1 MEQGINAYQNQDQWD
16 KMYNLKRGLA
26 VASMPWE
33 SALGFAL
40 GSYIKDYIDRGNENK
55 ITNASKEPQTDFL
68 KGLTPENLSNYS
80 IDSTNAITSGGDLNL
95 NNNLEYKGNAITSDN
110 IADKT
115 TENNIS
121 NNTSPVAQT
130 VSLLGAVSNL
140 KPKGEIISSSNL
152 PNYGDLS
159 SRQNQ
164 QQQMVQNAINEEN
177 QKQQNEMNLIMK
189 FLPMSFNNAVA
200 SSNEVAANSLPE
212 YLKPRIDYY
221 VNIINSAKADY
232 MKAQAN
238 NDTEGMQ
245 SANAQANAAREE
257 LNKLGVDSSYFGA
270 DKTQEQSQKSMA
282 DLNYYKEPIPQNVSP
297 FQQQIADKV
306 HSEIIAAKFNYDNAT
321 NENERLL
328 AQLQAK
334 KARESAN
341 QYGLDMSSYGAD
353 TTAERSLLASLNES
367 PKFNMQDAS
376 SVYTANPVSTQ
387 EYWQQLYEEARAKGA
402 GRTAAERYATQK
414 SAAYQSRK
422 INDLSSQFIQYGIN
436 PDGSVGDL
444 GMGILA
450 QLRNEN
456 PDAYTQLLSA
466 YGMPKDVFAF
476 NQQIQRDNNNA
487 QNQLIAM
494 NNQGRINSE
503 LQNQQYEETANLQAL
518 QARQQAEFYQIK
530 AQVDRKYA
538 NLGLQDKINVMAKSL
553 IKYGGLDSQTA
564 YLLASGVYNNIN
576 GKSSDKQEKPPT
588 YITELNNL
596 ISQAM
601 TAVNQYAEFDGDSDE
616 ADKLRISSGEA
627 IDAIEDYIEKNKEK
641 LDSDDLYNLNQVMY
655 EANYKRA
662 MAAYTKTGNS
672 AYKNEAESYLKYI
685 DK

>member
-115 TENNIS
+115 TENKTS

-282 DLNYYKEPIPQNVSP
+282 DLNYYKLPIPQKISSY
-297 FQQQIADKV
+297 QQNLANSIERQLIQ
-306 HSEIIAAKFNYDNAT
+306 AKYMYDNAST
-321 NENERLL
+321 DDERFL
-328 AQLQAK
+328 AQVQAK
-334 KARESAN
+334 NARDLAR
-341 QYGLDMSSYGAD
+341 QYGLDVSSFD
-353 TTAERSLLASLNES
+353 SDISLDRAKLAYLNET
-367 PKFNMQDAS
+367 PQFNNTNTS
-376 SVYTANPVSTQ
+376 TPNYLTTQ
-387 EYWQQLYEEARAKGA
+387 EYWQQLYEEARARGV

-422 INDLSSQFIQYGIN
+422 MSDLSDQFISYGTN
-436 PDGSVGDL
+436 PDGSVNNL
-444 GMGILA
+444 GMSMLA
-450 QLRNEN
+450 QLRLED
-456 PDAYTQLLSA
+456 PDAFTQLLSA
-466 YGMPKDVFAF
+466 YGMPKDQYAF
-476 NQQIQRDNNNA
+476 GLQLARDAVSA
-487 QNQLIAM
+487 QNQLTAM
-494 NNQGRINSE
+494 DKQAKYNEE
-503 LQNQQYEETANLQAL
+503 LQQ
-518 QARQQAEFYQIK
+518 
-530 AQVDRKYA
+530 
-538 NLGLQDKINVMAKSL
+538 KIYFICL
-553 IKYGGLDSQTA
+553 
-564 YLLASGVYNNIN
+564 
-576 GKSSDKQEKPPT
+576 SSR
-588 YITELNNL
+588 Y
-596 ISQAM
+596 
-601 TAVNQYAEFDGDSDE
+601 
-616 ADKLRISSGEA
+616 
-627 IDAIEDYIEKNKEK
+627 
-641 LDSDDLYNLNQVMY
+641 
-655 EANYKRA
+655 
-662 MAAYTKTGNS
+662 
-672 AYKNEAESYLKYI
+672 
-685 DK
+685 

>member
-152 PNYGDLS
+152 PNYGDLP

-282 DLNYYKEPIPQNVSP
+282 DLNYYKEPIPQKISSY
-297 FQQQIADKV
+297 QQNLANSIERQLIQ
-306 HSEIIAAKFNYDNAT
+306 AKYMYDNAST
-321 NENERLL
+321 DDERFL
-328 AQLQAK
+328 AQVQAK
-334 KARESAN
+334 NARDLAR
-341 QYGLDMSSYGAD
+341 QYGLDVSSFD
-353 TTAERSLLASLNES
+353 SDISLDRAKLAYLNET
-367 PKFNMQDAS
+367 PQFNNTNTS
-376 SVYTANPVSTQ
+376 TPNYLTTQ
-387 EYWQQLYEEARAKGA
+387 EYWQQLYEEARARGV

-422 INDLSSQFIQYGIN
+422 MSDLSDQFISYGTN
-436 PDGSVGDL
+436 PDGSVNNL
-444 GMGILA
+444 GMSMLA
-450 QLRNEN
+450 QLRLED
-456 PDAYTQLLSA
+456 PDAFTQLLSA
-466 YGMPKDVFAF
+466 YGMPKDQYAF
-476 NQQIQRDNNNA
+476 GLQLARDAVSA
-487 QNQLIAM
+487 QNQLTAM
-494 NNQGRINSE
+494 DKQAKYNEE
-503 LQNQQYEETANLQAL
+503 LQQKRYDLE
-518 QARQQAEFYQIK
+518 
-530 AQVDRKYA
+530 DR
-538 NLGLQDKINVMAKSL
+538 ND
-553 IKYGGLDSQTA
+553 
-564 YLLASGVYNNIN
+564 
-576 GKSSDKQEKPPT
+576 
-588 YITELNNL
+588 
-596 ISQAM
+596 
-601 TAVNQYAEFDGDSDE
+601 
-616 ADKLRISSGEA
+616 
-627 IDAIEDYIEKNKEK
+627 IEKNKRQDASYAYRAGIDTNNQKDLISYKANIEK
-641 LDSDDLYNLNQVMY
+641 QNNSNNNNLSKEEQKMFGEINSLVFNLLSSAKNDDALSSEDTLNKYQQELAKYGPYLTEDEYQFFSNSIIYVFNFLREKKAGNEDNARKYWNAIPDEIRKEYLPEYSD
-655 EANYKRA
+655 
-662 MAAYTKTGNS
+662 
-672 AYKNEAESYLKYI
+672 
-685 DK
+685 

>member
-115 TENNIS
+115 TENKTS

-282 DLNYYKEPIPQNVSP
+282 DLNYYKLPIAQNVSP

-334 KARESAN
+334 KARDLAN

-387 EYWQQLYEEARAKGA
+387 EYWQQLYEEARAKGV

-422 INDLSSQFIQYGIN
+422 MNDLSSQFIQYGIN

-476 NQQIQRDNNNA
+476 NQQIQRDNNA

-518 QARQQAEFYQIK
+518 QAQQQATLYQIK
-530 AQVDRKYA
+530 AQIDREYQNASLVDRMDIMRNKLIEYGVNPQEA
-538 NLGLQDKINVMAKSL
+538 GLMAAGLYSVSKKGKSTTSN
-553 IKYGGLDSQTA
+553 KEEQK
-564 YLLASGVYNNIN
+564 LASDLSGLTFDLLNSARNDDAMTSEETLQNYQKELAKLAPQMEDDVYNFYSNTLIYVFN
-576 GKSSDKQEKPPT
+576 FLREKKAGN
-588 YITELNNL
+588 EN
-596 ISQAM
+596 QARE
-601 TAVNQYAEFDGDSDE
+601 YW
-616 ADKLRISSGEA
+616 
-627 IDAIEDYIEKNKEK
+627 
-641 LDSDDLYNLNQVMY
+641 
-655 EANYKRA
+655 
-662 MAAYTKTGNS
+662 
-672 AYKNEAESYLKYI
+672 KYI
-685 DK
+685 PEDVRKEYLPEYSD

>member
-1 MEQGINAYQNQDQWD
+1 MEQGVNAYQNQDQWD

-40 GSYIKDYIDRGNENK
+40 GSYIKNYIDRGNENK

-115 TENNIS
+115 TENKTS

-282 DLNYYKEPIPQNVSP
+282 DLNYYKEPIPQKISSY
-297 FQQQIADKV
+297 QQNLANSIERQLIQ
-306 HSEIIAAKFNYDNAT
+306 AKYMYDNAST
-321 NENERLL
+321 DDERFL
-328 AQLQAK
+328 AQVQAK
-334 KARESAN
+334 NARDLAR
-341 QYGLDMSSYGAD
+341 QYGLDVSSFD
-353 TTAERSLLASLNES
+353 SDISLDRAKLAYLNET
-367 PKFNMQDAS
+367 PQFNNTNTS
-376 SVYTANPVSTQ
+376 TPNYLTTQ
-387 EYWQQLYEEARAKGA
+387 EYWQQLYEEARARGV

-422 INDLSSQFIQYGIN
+422 MSDLSDQFISYGTN
-436 PDGSVGDL
+436 PDGSVNNL
-444 GMGILA
+444 GMSMLA
-450 QLRNEN
+450 QLRLED
-456 PDAYTQLLSA
+456 PDAFTQLLSA
-466 YGMPKDVFAF
+466 YGMPKDQYAF
-476 NQQIQRDNNNA
+476 GLQLARDAVSA

-494 NNQGRINSE
+494 DKQAKYNEE
-503 LQNQQYEETANLQAL
+503 LQQKIYDLE
-518 QARQQAEFYQIK
+518 
-530 AQVDRKYA
+530 DR
-538 NLGLQDKINVMAKSL
+538 ND
-553 IKYGGLDSQTA
+553 
-564 YLLASGVYNNIN
+564 
-576 GKSSDKQEKPPT
+576 
-588 YITELNNL
+588 
-596 ISQAM
+596 
-601 TAVNQYAEFDGDSDE
+601 
-616 ADKLRISSGEA
+616 
-627 IDAIEDYIEKNKEK
+627 IEKNKRKDASYAYRAGIDTNNQKDLISYQANIEK
-641 LDSDDLYNLNQVMY
+641 QNNSNNNNLSKEEQKMFGEINSLVFNLLSSAKNDDALSSEDTLNKYQQELAKYGPYLTEDEYQFFSNSIIYVFKFLREKKAGNEDNARKYWNAIPDEIRKEYLPEYSD
-655 EANYKRA
+655 
-662 MAAYTKTGNS
+662 
-672 AYKNEAESYLKYI
+672 
-685 DK
+685 

>member
-115 TENNIS
+115 TENKTS

-130 VSLLGAVSNL
+130 VSLLGTVSNL

-245 SANAQANAAREE
+245 SANAQANVAREE

-282 DLNYYKEPIPQNVSP
+282 DLNYYKLPIAQNVSP

-334 KARESAN
+334 KARELAN

-353 TTAERSLLASLNES
+353 TTAERSLLASLNEN

-387 EYWQQLYEEARAKGA
+387 EYWQQLYEEARAKGV
-402 GRTAAERYATQK
+402 GRTAVERYATQK

-422 INDLSSQFIQYGIN
+422 MNDLSSQFIQYGIN

-503 LQNQQYEETANLQAL
+503 LQNQQYEETANLQVL
-518 QARQQAEFYQIK
+518 QAQQQATLYQIK
-530 AQVDRKYA
+530 AQIDREYQNASLVDRMDIMRNKLIEYGVNPQEA
-538 NLGLQDKINVMAKSL
+538 GLMAAGLYSVSKKGKSTTSN
-553 IKYGGLDSQTA
+553 KEEQK
-564 YLLASGVYNNIN
+564 LASDLSGLTFDLLNSARNDDAMTSEETLQNYQKELAKLAPQMEDDVYNFYSNTLIYVFN
-576 GKSSDKQEKPPT
+576 FLREKKAGNENQAREYWKSIPEDVRKEYLPEYSD
-588 YITELNNL
+588 
-596 ISQAM
+596 
-601 TAVNQYAEFDGDSDE
+601 
-616 ADKLRISSGEA
+616 
-627 IDAIEDYIEKNKEK
+627 
-641 LDSDDLYNLNQVMY
+641 
-655 EANYKRA
+655 
-662 MAAYTKTGNS
+662 
-672 AYKNEAESYLKYI
+672 
-685 DK
+685 

>member
-282 DLNYYKEPIPQNVSP
+282 DLNYYKEPIPQKISSY
-297 FQQQIADKV
+297 QQNLANSIERQLIQ
-306 HSEIIAAKFNYDNAT
+306 AKYMYDNAST
-321 NENERLL
+321 DDERFL
-328 AQLQAK
+328 AQVQAK
-334 KARESAN
+334 NARDLAR
-341 QYGLDMSSYGAD
+341 QYGLDVSSFD
-353 TTAERSLLASLNES
+353 SDISLDRAKLAYLNET
-367 PKFNMQDAS
+367 PQFNNTNTS
-376 SVYTANPVSTQ
+376 TPNYLTTQ
-387 EYWQQLYEEARAKGA
+387 EYWQQLYEEARARGV

-422 INDLSSQFIQYGIN
+422 MSDLSDQFISYGTN
-436 PDGSVGDL
+436 PDGSVNNL
-444 GMGILA
+444 GMSMLA
-450 QLRNEN
+450 QLRLED
-456 PDAYTQLLSA
+456 PDAFTQLLSA
-466 YGMPKDVFAF
+466 YGMPKDQYAF
-476 NQQIQRDNNNA
+476 GLQLARDAVSA
-487 QNQLIAM
+487 QNQLTAM
-494 NNQGRINSE
+494 DKQAKYNEE
-503 LQNQQYEETANLQAL
+503 LQQ
-518 QARQQAEFYQIK
+518 
-530 AQVDRKYA
+530 
-538 NLGLQDKINVMAKSL
+538 KIYDLENRN
-553 IKYGGLDSQTA
+553 D
-564 YLLASGVYNNIN
+564 
-576 GKSSDKQEKPPT
+576 
-588 YITELNNL
+588 
-596 ISQAM
+596 
-601 TAVNQYAEFDGDSDE
+601 
-616 ADKLRISSGEA
+616 
-627 IDAIEDYIEKNKEK
+627 IEKNKRQDASYAYRAGIDTNNQKDLISYQANIEK
-641 LDSDDLYNLNQVMY
+641 QNNSNNNNLSKEEQKMFGEINSLVFNLLSSAKNDDALSSEDILNKYQQELAKYGPYLTEDEYQFFSNSIIYVFNFLREKKAGNEDNARKYWNAIPDEIRKEYLPEYSD
-655 EANYKRA
+655 
-662 MAAYTKTGNS
+662 
-672 AYKNEAESYLKYI
+672 
-685 DK
+685 

>member
-282 DLNYYKEPIPQNVSP
+282 DLNYYKEPIPQKISSY
-297 FQQQIADKV
+297 QQNLANSIERQLIQ
-306 HSEIIAAKFNYDNAT
+306 AKYMYDNAST
-321 NENERLL
+321 DDERFL
-328 AQLQAK
+328 AQVQAK
-334 KARESAN
+334 NARDLAR
-341 QYGLDMSSYGAD
+341 QYGLDVSSFD
-353 TTAERSLLASLNES
+353 SDISLDRAKLAYLNET
-367 PKFNMQDAS
+367 PQFNNTNTS
-376 SVYTANPVSTQ
+376 TPNYLTTQ
-387 EYWQQLYEEARAKGA
+387 EYWQQLYEEARARGV
-402 GRTAAERYATQK
+402 GRTAAERYAKQK

-422 INDLSSQFIQYGIN
+422 MSALSDQFISYGTN
-436 PDGSVGDL
+436 PDGSVNNL
-444 GMGILA
+444 GMSMLA
-450 QLRNEN
+450 QLRLED
-456 PDAYTQLLSA
+456 PDAFTQLLSA
-466 YGMPKDVFAF
+466 YGMPKDQYAF
-476 NQQIQRDNNNA
+476 GLQLARDAVSA
-487 QNQLIAM
+487 QNQLTAM
-494 NNQGRINSE
+494 DKQAKYNEE
-503 LQNQQYEETANLQAL
+503 LQQKRYDLE
-518 QARQQAEFYQIK
+518 
-530 AQVDRKYA
+530 DR
-538 NLGLQDKINVMAKSL
+538 ND
-553 IKYGGLDSQTA
+553 
-564 YLLASGVYNNIN
+564 
-576 GKSSDKQEKPPT
+576 
-588 YITELNNL
+588 
-596 ISQAM
+596 
-601 TAVNQYAEFDGDSDE
+601 
-616 ADKLRISSGEA
+616 
-627 IDAIEDYIEKNKEK
+627 IEKNKRQDASYAYRAGIDTNNQKDLISYKANIEK
-641 LDSDDLYNLNQVMY
+641 QNNSNNNNLSKEEQKMFGEINSLVFNLLSSAKNDDALSSEDTLNKYQQELAKYGPYLTEDEYQFFSNSIIYVFNFLREKKAGNEDNARKYWNAIPDEIRKEYLPEYSD
-655 EANYKRA
+655 
-662 MAAYTKTGNS
+662 
-672 AYKNEAESYLKYI
+672 
-685 DK
+685 

>member
-26 VASMPWE
+26 VASMPIE
-33 SALGFAL
+33 QAIGYGLGAFL
-40 GSYIKDYIDRGNENK
+40 NNYFTRGNKKKGLEAAETVISEPISSNEATSDGILSGIENK
-55 ITNASKEPQTDFL
+55 GSKESDILGDNSDYVRQVMETNASIPEGTTLNQYNQMANDNRTISAYQNMQLPTVEQQISTTNKNKVNTTTVPKE
-68 KGLTPENLSNYS
+68 SY
-80 IDSTNAITSGGDLNL
+80 
-95 NNNLEYKGNAITSDN
+95 
-110 IADKT
+110 
-115 TENNIS
+115 
-121 NNTSPVAQT
+121 
-130 VSLLGAVSNL
+130 LLGDSNKL
-140 KPKGEIISSSNL
+140 KVKD
-152 PNYGDLS
+152 DLS
-159 SRQNQ
+159 MKYALGYYNQ
-164 QQQMVQNAINEEN
+164 
-177 QKQQNEMNLIMK
+177 
-189 FLPMSFNNAVA
+189 PMSFNNAVA

-221 VNIINSAKADY
+221 VNVINSAKADY

-270 DKTQEQSQKSMA
+270 DKTQEQSQESME
-282 DLNYYKEPIPQNVSP
+282 DLNYYKLPIAQNVSP

-334 KARESAN
+334 KARDLAN

-387 EYWQQLYEEARAKGA
+387 EYWQDIYERVLKSGVGE
-402 GRTAAERYATQK
+402 TAAREIATQK
-414 SAAYQSRK
+414 AAAYQSRK

-518 QARQQAEFYQIK
+518 QAQQQATLYQIK
-530 AQVDRKYA
+530 AQIDREYQNASLVDRMDIMRNKLIEYGVNPQEA
-538 NLGLQDKINVMAKSL
+538 GLMAAGLYSVSKKGKSTTSN
-553 IKYGGLDSQTA
+553 KEEQK
-564 YLLASGVYNNIN
+564 LASDLSGLTFDLLNSARNDDAMTSEETLQNYQKELAKLAPQMEDDVYNFYSNTLIYVFN
-576 GKSSDKQEKPPT
+576 FLREKKAGN
-588 YITELNNL
+588 EN
-596 ISQAM
+596 QARE
-601 TAVNQYAEFDGDSDE
+601 YW
-616 ADKLRISSGEA
+616 
-627 IDAIEDYIEKNKEK
+627 
-641 LDSDDLYNLNQVMY
+641 
-655 EANYKRA
+655 
-662 MAAYTKTGNS
+662 
-672 AYKNEAESYLKYI
+672 KYI
-685 DK
+685 PEDVRKEYLPEYSD

>member
-115 TENNIS
+115 TENKTS

-130 VSLLGAVSNL
+130 VSLLGTVSNL

-245 SANAQANAAREE
+245 SANAQANVAREE

-282 DLNYYKEPIPQNVSP
+282 DLNYYKLPIAQNVSP

-334 KARESAN
+334 KARELAN

-353 TTAERSLLASLNES
+353 TTAERSLLASLNEN

-387 EYWQQLYEEARAKGA
+387 EYWQQLYEEARAKGV
-402 GRTAAERYATQK
+402 GRTAVERYATQK

-422 INDLSSQFIQYGIN
+422 MNDLSSQFIQYGIN

-503 LQNQQYEETANLQAL
+503 LQNQQYEETANLQVL
-518 QARQQAEFYQIK
+518 QAQQQATLYQIK
-530 AQVDRKYA
+530 AQIDREYQNASLVDRMDIMRNKLIEYGVNPQEA
-538 NLGLQDKINVMAKSL
+538 GLMAAGLYSVSKKGKSTTSN
-553 IKYGGLDSQTA
+553 KEEQK
-564 YLLASGVYNNIN
+564 LASDLSGLTFDLLNSARNDDAMTSEETLQNYQKELAKLAPQMEDDVYNFYSNTLIYVFN
-576 GKSSDKQEKPPT
+576 FLREKKAGN
-588 YITELNNL
+588 EN
-596 ISQAM
+596 QARE
-601 TAVNQYAEFDGDSDE
+601 YW
-616 ADKLRISSGEA
+616 
-627 IDAIEDYIEKNKEK
+627 
-641 LDSDDLYNLNQVMY
+641 
-655 EANYKRA
+655 
-662 MAAYTKTGNS
+662 
-672 AYKNEAESYLKYI
+672 KYI
-685 DK
+685 PEDVRKEYLPEYSD

>member
-80 IDSTNAITSGGDLNL
+80 IDSTNAITSGGDL

-282 DLNYYKEPIPQNVSP
+282 DLNYYKEPIPQKISSY
-297 FQQQIADKV
+297 QQNLANSIERQLIQ
-306 HSEIIAAKFNYDNAT
+306 AKYMYDNAST
-321 NENERLL
+321 DDERFL
-328 AQLQAK
+328 AQVQAK
-334 KARESAN
+334 NARDLAR
-341 QYGLDMSSYGAD
+341 QYGLDVSSFD
-353 TTAERSLLASLNES
+353 SDISLDRAKLAYLNET
-367 PKFNMQDAS
+367 PQFNNTNTS
-376 SVYTANPVSTQ
+376 TPNYLTTQ
-387 EYWQQLYEEARAKGA
+387 EYWQQLYEEARARGV

-422 INDLSSQFIQYGIN
+422 MSDLSDQFISYGTN
-436 PDGSVGDL
+436 PDGSVNNL
-444 GMGILA
+444 GMSMLA
-450 QLRNEN
+450 QLRLED
-456 PDAYTQLLSA
+456 PDAFTQLLSA
-466 YGMPKDVFAF
+466 YGMPKDQYAF
-476 NQQIQRDNNNA
+476 GLQLARDAVSA
-487 QNQLIAM
+487 QNQLTAM
-494 NNQGRINSE
+494 DKQAKYNEE
-503 LQNQQYEETANLQAL
+503 LQQKRYDLE
-518 QARQQAEFYQIK
+518 
-530 AQVDRKYA
+530 DR
-538 NLGLQDKINVMAKSL
+538 ND
-553 IKYGGLDSQTA
+553 
-564 YLLASGVYNNIN
+564 
-576 GKSSDKQEKPPT
+576 
-588 YITELNNL
+588 
-596 ISQAM
+596 
-601 TAVNQYAEFDGDSDE
+601 
-616 ADKLRISSGEA
+616 
-627 IDAIEDYIEKNKEK
+627 IEKNKRQDASYAYRAGIDTNNQKDLISYKANIEK
-641 LDSDDLYNLNQVMY
+641 QNNSNNNNLSKEEQKMFGEINSLVFNLLSSAKNDDALSSEDILNKYQQELAKYGPYLTEDEYQFFSNSIIYVFNFLREKKAGNEDNARKYWNAIPDEIRKEYLPEYSD
-655 EANYKRA
+655 
-662 MAAYTKTGNS
+662 
-672 AYKNEAESYLKYI
+672 
-685 DK
+685 

>member
-282 DLNYYKEPIPQNVSP
+282 DLNYYKEPIPQKISSY
-297 FQQQIADKV
+297 QQNLANSIERQLIQ
-306 HSEIIAAKFNYDNAT
+306 AKYMYDNAST
-321 NENERLL
+321 DDERFL
-328 AQLQAK
+328 AQVQAK
-334 KARESAN
+334 NARDLAR
-341 QYGLDMSSYGAD
+341 QYGLDVSSFD
-353 TTAERSLLASLNES
+353 SDISLDRAKLAYLNET
-367 PKFNMQDAS
+367 PQFNNTNTS
-376 SVYTANPVSTQ
+376 TPNYLTTQ
-387 EYWQQLYEEARAKGA
+387 EYWQQLYEEARARGV

-422 INDLSSQFIQYGIN
+422 MSDLSDQFISYGTN
-436 PDGSVGDL
+436 PDGSVNNL
-444 GMGILA
+444 GMSMLA
-450 QLRNEN
+450 QLRLED
-456 PDAYTQLLSA
+456 PDAFTQLLSA
-466 YGMPKDVFAF
+466 YGMPKDQYAF
-476 NQQIQRDNNNA
+476 GLQLARDAVSA
-487 QNQLIAM
+487 QNQLTAM
-494 NNQGRINSE
+494 DKQAKYNEE
-503 LQNQQYEETANLQAL
+503 LQQKRYDLENRN
-518 QARQQAEFYQIK
+518 
-530 AQVDRKYA
+530 D
-538 NLGLQDKINVMAKSL
+538 
-553 IKYGGLDSQTA
+553 
-564 YLLASGVYNNIN
+564 
-576 GKSSDKQEKPPT
+576 
-588 YITELNNL
+588 
-596 ISQAM
+596 
-601 TAVNQYAEFDGDSDE
+601 
-616 ADKLRISSGEA
+616 
-627 IDAIEDYIEKNKEK
+627 IEKNKRKDASYAYRAGIDTNNQKDLISYQANIEK
-641 LDSDDLYNLNQVMY
+641 QNNSNNNNLSKEEQKMFGEINSLVFNLLSSAKNDDALSSEDTLNKYQQELAKYGPYLTEDEYQFFSNSIIYVFNFLREKKAGNEDNARKYWNAIPDEIRKEYLPEYSD
-655 EANYKRA
+655 
-662 MAAYTKTGNS
+662 
-672 AYKNEAESYLKYI
+672 
-685 DK
+685 

>member
-40 GSYIKDYIDRGNENK
+40 GSYIKNYIDRGNENK

-282 DLNYYKEPIPQNVSP
+282 DLNYYKEPIPQKISSY
-297 FQQQIADKV
+297 QQNLANSIERQLIQ
-306 HSEIIAAKFNYDNAT
+306 AKYMYDNAST
-321 NENERLL
+321 DDERFL
-328 AQLQAK
+328 AQVQAK
-334 KARESAN
+334 NARDLAR
-341 QYGLDMSSYGAD
+341 QYGLDVSSFD
-353 TTAERSLLASLNES
+353 SDISLDRAKLAYLNET
-367 PKFNMQDAS
+367 PQFNNTNTS
-376 SVYTANPVSTQ
+376 TPNYLTTQ
-387 EYWQQLYEEARAKGA
+387 EYWQQLYEEARARGV

-422 INDLSSQFIQYGIN
+422 MSDLSDQFISYGTN
-436 PDGSVGDL
+436 PDGSVNNL
-444 GMGILA
+444 GMSMLA
-450 QLRNEN
+450 QLRLED
-456 PDAYTQLLSA
+456 PDAFTQLLSA
-466 YGMPKDVFAF
+466 YGMPKDQYAF
-476 NQQIQRDNNNA
+476 GLQLARDAVSA
-487 QNQLIAM
+487 QNQLTAM
-494 NNQGRINSE
+494 DKQAKYNEE
-503 LQNQQYEETANLQAL
+503 LQQ
-518 QARQQAEFYQIK
+518 
-530 AQVDRKYA
+530 
-538 NLGLQDKINVMAKSL
+538 KIYDLENRN
-553 IKYGGLDSQTA
+553 D
-564 YLLASGVYNNIN
+564 
-576 GKSSDKQEKPPT
+576 
-588 YITELNNL
+588 
-596 ISQAM
+596 
-601 TAVNQYAEFDGDSDE
+601 
-616 ADKLRISSGEA
+616 
-627 IDAIEDYIEKNKEK
+627 IEKNKRKDASYAYRAGINTNNQKDLISYKANIEK
-641 LDSDDLYNLNQVMY
+641 QNNSNNNNLSKEEQKMFGEINSLVFNLLSSAKNDDALSSEDTLNKYQQELAKYGPYLTEDEYQFFSNSIIYVFNFLREKKAGNEDNARKYWNAIPDEIRKEYLPEYSD
-655 EANYKRA
+655 
-662 MAAYTKTGNS
+662 
-672 AYKNEAESYLKYI
+672 
-685 DK
+685 

>member
-26 VASMPWE
+26 VANMPIE
-33 SALGFAL
+33 QAIGYGLGAFL
-40 GSYIKDYIDRGNENK
+40 NNYFTRGNKKKGLEAAEAVISEPISSNEATSDGILSGIENK
-55 ITNASKEPQTDFL
+55 GSKESDILGDNSDYVRQVMETNASIPEGTTLNQYNQMANDNRTISAYQNMQLPTVEQQISTTNKNKVNTITVPKE
-68 KGLTPENLSNYS
+68 SY
-80 IDSTNAITSGGDLNL
+80 
-95 NNNLEYKGNAITSDN
+95 
-110 IADKT
+110 
-115 TENNIS
+115 
-121 NNTSPVAQT
+121 
-130 VSLLGAVSNL
+130 LLGDSNKL
-140 KPKGEIISSSNL
+140 KVKD
-152 PNYGDLS
+152 DLS
-159 SRQNQ
+159 MKYALGYYNQ
-164 QQQMVQNAINEEN
+164 
-177 QKQQNEMNLIMK
+177 
-189 FLPMSFNNAVA
+189 PMSFNNAVA

-221 VNIINSAKADY
+221 VNIINSAKEDY

-282 DLNYYKEPIPQNVSP
+282 DLNYYKLPIAQNVSP

-334 KARESAN
+334 KARDLAN

-387 EYWQQLYEEARAKGA
+387 EYWQDIYERVLKSGVGE
-402 GRTAAERYATQK
+402 TAAREIATQK
-414 SAAYQSRK
+414 AAAYQSRK
-422 INDLSSQFIQYGIN
+422 MNDLSSQFIQYGIN

-503 LQNQQYEETANLQAL
+503 LQNQQYEETASLQAL
-518 QARQQAEFYQIK
+518 QARQQAELYQIK

-538 NLGLQDKINVMAKSL
+538 NLGLQDKINIMAKSL

>member
-1 MEQGINAYQNQDQWD
+1 
-16 KMYNLKRGLA
+16 
-26 VASMPWE
+26 
-33 SALGFAL
+33 
-40 GSYIKDYIDRGNENK
+40 
-55 ITNASKEPQTDFL
+55 
-68 KGLTPENLSNYS
+68 
-80 IDSTNAITSGGDLNL
+80 
-95 NNNLEYKGNAITSDN
+95 
-110 IADKT
+110 
-115 TENNIS
+115 
-121 NNTSPVAQT
+121 
-130 VSLLGAVSNL
+130 
-140 KPKGEIISSSNL
+140 
-152 PNYGDLS
+152 
-159 SRQNQ
+159 
-164 QQQMVQNAINEEN
+164 MVQNAINEEN

-282 DLNYYKEPIPQNVSP
+282 DLNYYKLPIAQNVSP

-334 KARESAN
+334 KARDLAN

-387 EYWQQLYEEARAKGA
+387 EYWQQLYEEARAKGV

-422 INDLSSQFIQYGIN
+422 MNDLSSQFIQYGIN

-518 QARQQAEFYQIK
+518 QAQQQATLYQIK
-530 AQVDRKYA
+530 AQIDREYQNASLVDRMDIMRNKLIEYGVNPQEA
-538 NLGLQDKINVMAKSL
+538 GLMAAGLYSVSKKGKSTTSN
-553 IKYGGLDSQTA
+553 KEEQK
-564 YLLASGVYNNIN
+564 LASDLSGLTFDLLNSARNDDAMTSEETLQNYQKELAKLAPQMEDDVYNFYSNTLIYVFN
-576 GKSSDKQEKPPT
+576 FLREKKAGN
-588 YITELNNL
+588 EN
-596 ISQAM
+596 QARE
-601 TAVNQYAEFDGDSDE
+601 YW
-616 ADKLRISSGEA
+616 
-627 IDAIEDYIEKNKEK
+627 
-641 LDSDDLYNLNQVMY
+641 
-655 EANYKRA
+655 
-662 MAAYTKTGNS
+662 
-672 AYKNEAESYLKYI
+672 KYI
-685 DK
+685 PEDVRKEYLPEYSD

>member
-282 DLNYYKEPIPQNVSP
+282 DLNYYKEPIPQKISSY
-297 FQQQIADKV
+297 QQNLANSIERQLIQ
-306 HSEIIAAKFNYDNAT
+306 AKYMYDNAST
-321 NENERLL
+321 DDERFL
-328 AQLQAK
+328 AQVQAK
-334 KARESAN
+334 NARDLAR
-341 QYGLDMSSYGAD
+341 QYGLDVSSFD
-353 TTAERSLLASLNES
+353 SDISLDRAKLAYLNET
-367 PKFNMQDAS
+367 PQFNNTNTS
-376 SVYTANPVSTQ
+376 TPNYLTTQ
-387 EYWQQLYEEARAKGA
+387 EYWQDIYERVLKSGVGE
-402 GRTAAERYATQK
+402 TAAREIATQK

-422 INDLSSQFIQYGIN
+422 MSDLSDQFISYGTN
-436 PDGSVGDL
+436 PDGSVNNL
-444 GMGILA
+444 GMSMLA
-450 QLRNEN
+450 QLRLED
-456 PDAYTQLLSA
+456 PDAFTQLLSA
-466 YGMPKDVFAF
+466 YGMPKDQYAF
-476 NQQIQRDNNNA
+476 GLQLARDAVSA
-487 QNQLIAM
+487 QNQLTAM
-494 NNQGRINSE
+494 DKQAKYNEE
-503 LQNQQYEETANLQAL
+503 LQQKRYDLE
-518 QARQQAEFYQIK
+518 
-530 AQVDRKYA
+530 DR
-538 NLGLQDKINVMAKSL
+538 ND
-553 IKYGGLDSQTA
+553 
-564 YLLASGVYNNIN
+564 
-576 GKSSDKQEKPPT
+576 
-588 YITELNNL
+588 
-596 ISQAM
+596 
-601 TAVNQYAEFDGDSDE
+601 
-616 ADKLRISSGEA
+616 
-627 IDAIEDYIEKNKEK
+627 IEKNKRQDASYAYRAGIDTNNQKDLISYKANIEK
-641 LDSDDLYNLNQVMY
+641 QNNSNNNNLSKEEQKMFGEINSLVFNLLSSAKNDDALSSEDTLNKYQQELAKYGPYLTEDEYQFFSNSIIYVFNFLREKKAGNEDNARKYWNAIPDEIRKEYLPEYSD
-655 EANYKRA
+655 
-662 MAAYTKTGNS
+662 
-672 AYKNEAESYLKYI
+672 
-685 DK
+685 

>member
-282 DLNYYKEPIPQNVSP
+282 DLNYYKEPIPQKISSY
-297 FQQQIADKV
+297 QQNLANSIERQLIQ
-306 HSEIIAAKFNYDNAT
+306 AKYMYDNAST
-321 NENERLL
+321 DDERFL
-328 AQLQAK
+328 AQVQAK
-334 KARESAN
+334 NARDLAR
-341 QYGLDMSSYGAD
+341 QYGLDVSSFD
-353 TTAERSLLASLNES
+353 SDISLDRAKLAYLNET
-367 PKFNMQDAS
+367 PQFNNTNTS
-376 SVYTANPVSTQ
+376 TPNYLTTQ
-387 EYWQQLYEEARAKGA
+387 EYWQQLYEEARARGV

-422 INDLSSQFIQYGIN
+422 MSDLSDQFISYGTN
-436 PDGSVGDL
+436 PDGSVNNL
-444 GMGILA
+444 GMSMLA
-450 QLRNEN
+450 QLRLED
-456 PDAYTQLLSA
+456 PDAFTQLLSA
-466 YGMPKDVFAF
+466 YGMPKDQYAF
-476 NQQIQRDNNNA
+476 GLQLARDAVSA
-487 QNQLIAM
+487 QNQLTAM
-494 NNQGRINSE
+494 DKQAKYNEE
-503 LQNQQYEETANLQAL
+503 LQQKRYDLE
-518 QARQQAEFYQIK
+518 
-530 AQVDRKYA
+530 DR
-538 NLGLQDKINVMAKSL
+538 ND
-553 IKYGGLDSQTA
+553 
-564 YLLASGVYNNIN
+564 
-576 GKSSDKQEKPPT
+576 
-588 YITELNNL
+588 
-596 ISQAM
+596 
-601 TAVNQYAEFDGDSDE
+601 
-616 ADKLRISSGEA
+616 
-627 IDAIEDYIEKNKEK
+627 IEKNKRQDASYAYRAGIDTNNQKDLISYQANIEK
-641 LDSDDLYNLNQVMY
+641 QNNSNNNNLSKEEQKMFGEINSLVFNLLSSAKNDDALSSKDTLNKYQQELAKYGPYLTEDEYQFFSNSIIYVFNFLREKKAGNEDNARKYWNAIPDEIRKEYLPEYSD
-655 EANYKRA
+655 
-662 MAAYTKTGNS
+662 
-672 AYKNEAESYLKYI
+672 
-685 DK
+685 

>member
-1 MEQGINAYQNQDQWD
+1 MEQGVNAYQNQDQWD

-26 VASMPWE
+26 VASMPIE
-33 SALGFAL
+33 QAIGYGLGAFL
-40 GSYIKDYIDRGNENK
+40 NNYFTRGNKKKGLEAAEAVISEPISSNEATSDGILSGIENK
-55 ITNASKEPQTDFL
+55 GSKESDILGDNSDYVRQVMETNASIPEGTTLNQYNQMANDNRTISAYQNMQLPTVEQQISTTNKNKVNTTTVPKE
-68 KGLTPENLSNYS
+68 SY
-80 IDSTNAITSGGDLNL
+80 
-95 NNNLEYKGNAITSDN
+95 
-110 IADKT
+110 
-115 TENNIS
+115 
-121 NNTSPVAQT
+121 
-130 VSLLGAVSNL
+130 LLGDSNKL
-140 KPKGEIISSSNL
+140 KVKD
-152 PNYGDLS
+152 DLS
-159 SRQNQ
+159 MKYALGYYNQ
-164 QQQMVQNAINEEN
+164 
-177 QKQQNEMNLIMK
+177 
-189 FLPMSFNNAVA
+189 PMSFNNAVA

-282 DLNYYKEPIPQNVSP
+282 DLNYYKLPIAQNVSP

-334 KARESAN
+334 KARDLAN

-387 EYWQQLYEEARAKGA
+387 EYWQNIYERVLKSGVGE
-402 GRTAAERYATQK
+402 TAAREIATQK
-414 SAAYQSRK
+414 AAAYQSRK

-503 LQNQQYEETANLQAL
+503 LQNQQYEETASLQAL
-518 QARQQAEFYQIK
+518 QARQQAELYQIK
-530 AQVDRKYA
+530 AQIDREYQNASLVDRMDIMRNKLIEYGVNPQEA
-538 NLGLQDKINVMAKSL
+538 GLMAAGLYSVSKKGKSTTSN
-553 IKYGGLDSQTA
+553 KEEQK
-564 YLLASGVYNNIN
+564 LASDLSGLTFDLLNSARNDDAMTSEETLQNYQKELAKLAPQMEDDVYNFYSNTLIYVFN
-576 GKSSDKQEKPPT
+576 FLREKKAGN
-588 YITELNNL
+588 EN
-596 ISQAM
+596 QARE
-601 TAVNQYAEFDGDSDE
+601 YW
-616 ADKLRISSGEA
+616 
-627 IDAIEDYIEKNKEK
+627 
-641 LDSDDLYNLNQVMY
+641 
-655 EANYKRA
+655 
-662 MAAYTKTGNS
+662 
-672 AYKNEAESYLKYI
+672 KYI
-685 DK
+685 PEDVRKEYLPEYSD

>member
-115 TENNIS
+115 TENKTS

-200 SSNEVAANSLPE
+200 SSNEVAGNSLPE

-282 DLNYYKEPIPQNVSP
+282 DLNYYKEPIPQKISSY
-297 FQQQIADKV
+297 QQNLANSIERQLIQ
-306 HSEIIAAKFNYDNAT
+306 AKYMYDNAST
-321 NENERLL
+321 DDERFL
-328 AQLQAK
+328 AQVQAK
-334 KARESAN
+334 NARDLAR
-341 QYGLDMSSYGAD
+341 QYGLDVSSFD
-353 TTAERSLLASLNES
+353 SDISLDRAKLAYLNET
-367 PKFNMQDAS
+367 PQFNNTNTS
-376 SVYTANPVSTQ
+376 TPNYLTTQ
-387 EYWQQLYEEARAKGA
+387 EYWQQLYEEARARGV

-422 INDLSSQFIQYGIN
+422 MSDLSDQFISYGTN
-436 PDGSVGDL
+436 PDGSVNNL
-444 GMGILA
+444 GMSMLA
-450 QLRNEN
+450 QLRLED
-456 PDAYTQLLSA
+456 PDAFTQLLSA
-466 YGMPKDVFAF
+466 YGMPKDQYAF
-476 NQQIQRDNNNA
+476 GLQLARDAVSA
-487 QNQLIAM
+487 QNQLTAM
-494 NNQGRINSE
+494 DKQAKYNEE
-503 LQNQQYEETANLQAL
+503 LQQ
-518 QARQQAEFYQIK
+518 
-530 AQVDRKYA
+530 
-538 NLGLQDKINVMAKSL
+538 KIYDLENRN
-553 IKYGGLDSQTA
+553 D
-564 YLLASGVYNNIN
+564 
-576 GKSSDKQEKPPT
+576 
-588 YITELNNL
+588 
-596 ISQAM
+596 
-601 TAVNQYAEFDGDSDE
+601 
-616 ADKLRISSGEA
+616 
-627 IDAIEDYIEKNKEK
+627 IEKNKRKDASYAYRAGINTNNQKDLISYKANIEK
-641 LDSDDLYNLNQVMY
+641 QNNSNNNNLSKEEQKMFGEINSLVFNLLSSAKNDDALSSEDTLNKYQQELAKYGPYLTEDEYQFFSNSIIYVFNFLREKKAGNEDNARKYWNAIPDEIRKEYLPEYSD
-655 EANYKRA
+655 
-662 MAAYTKTGNS
+662 
-672 AYKNEAESYLKYI
+672 
-685 DK
+685 

>member
-115 TENNIS
+115 TENKTS

-282 DLNYYKEPIPQNVSP
+282 DLNYYKEPIPQKISSY
-297 FQQQIADKV
+297 QQNLANSIERQLIQ
-306 HSEIIAAKFNYDNAT
+306 AKYMYDNAST
-321 NENERLL
+321 DDERFL
-328 AQLQAK
+328 AQVQAK
-334 KARESAN
+334 NARDLAR
-341 QYGLDMSSYGAD
+341 QYGLDVSSFD
-353 TTAERSLLASLNES
+353 SDISLDRAKLAYLNET
-367 PKFNMQDAS
+367 PQFNNTNTS
-376 SVYTANPVSTQ
+376 TPNYLTTQ
-387 EYWQQLYEEARAKGA
+387 EYWQQLYEEARARGV

-422 INDLSSQFIQYGIN
+422 MSDLSDQFISYGTN
-436 PDGSVGDL
+436 PDGSVNNL
-444 GMGILA
+444 GMSMLA
-450 QLRNEN
+450 QLRLED
-456 PDAYTQLLSA
+456 PDAFTQLLSA
-466 YGMPKDVFAF
+466 YGMPKDQYAF
-476 NQQIQRDNNNA
+476 GLQLARDAVSA
-487 QNQLIAM
+487 QNQLTAM
-494 NNQGRINSE
+494 DKQAKYNEE
-503 LQNQQYEETANLQAL
+503 LQQ
-518 QARQQAEFYQIK
+518 
-530 AQVDRKYA
+530 
-538 NLGLQDKINVMAKSL
+538 KIYDLENRN
-553 IKYGGLDSQTA
+553 D
-564 YLLASGVYNNIN
+564 
-576 GKSSDKQEKPPT
+576 
-588 YITELNNL
+588 
-596 ISQAM
+596 
-601 TAVNQYAEFDGDSDE
+601 
-616 ADKLRISSGEA
+616 
-627 IDAIEDYIEKNKEK
+627 IEKNKRKDASYAYRAGINTNNQKDLISYKANIEK
-641 LDSDDLYNLNQVMY
+641 QNNSNNNNLSKEEQKCLV
-655 EANYKRA
+655 K
-662 MAAYTKTGNS
+662 
-672 AYKNEAESYLKYI
+672 
-685 DK
+685 

>member
-80 IDSTNAITSGGDLNL
+80 INSTNAITSGGDLNL

-115 TENNIS
+115 TENKTS

-282 DLNYYKEPIPQNVSP
+282 DLNYYKLPIPQKISSY
-297 FQQQIADKV
+297 QQNLANSIERQLIQ
-306 HSEIIAAKFNYDNAT
+306 AKYMYDNAST
-321 NENERLL
+321 DDERFL
-328 AQLQAK
+328 AQVQAK
-334 KARESAN
+334 NARDLAR
-341 QYGLDMSSYGAD
+341 QYGLDVSSFD
-353 TTAERSLLASLNES
+353 SDISLDRAKLAYLNET
-367 PKFNMQDAS
+367 PQFNNTNTS
-376 SVYTANPVSTQ
+376 TPNYLTTQ
-387 EYWQQLYEEARAKGA
+387 EYWQQLYEEARARGV

-422 INDLSSQFIQYGIN
+422 MSDLSDQFISYGTN
-436 PDGSVGDL
+436 PDGSVNNL
-444 GMGILA
+444 GMSMLA
-450 QLRNEN
+450 QLRLED
-456 PDAYTQLLSA
+456 PDAFTQLLSA
-466 YGMPKDVFAF
+466 YGMPKDQYAF
-476 NQQIQRDNNNA
+476 GLQLARDAVSA
-487 QNQLIAM
+487 QNQLTAM
-494 NNQGRINSE
+494 DKQAKYNEE
-503 LQNQQYEETANLQAL
+503 LQQ
-518 QARQQAEFYQIK
+518 
-530 AQVDRKYA
+530 
-538 NLGLQDKINVMAKSL
+538 KIYDLENRN
-553 IKYGGLDSQTA
+553 D
-564 YLLASGVYNNIN
+564 
-576 GKSSDKQEKPPT
+576 
-588 YITELNNL
+588 
-596 ISQAM
+596 
-601 TAVNQYAEFDGDSDE
+601 
-616 ADKLRISSGEA
+616 
-627 IDAIEDYIEKNKEK
+627 IEKNKRKDASYAYRAGIDTNNQKDLISYQANIEK
-641 LDSDDLYNLNQVMY
+641 QNNSNNNNLSKEEQKMFGEINSLVFNLLSSAKNDDALSSEDTLNKYQQELAKYGPYLTEDEYQFLSNSIIYVFNFLREKKAGNEDNARKYWNAIPDEIRKEYLPEYSD
-655 EANYKRA
+655 
-662 MAAYTKTGNS
+662 
-672 AYKNEAESYLKYI
+672 
-685 DK
+685 

>member
-40 GSYIKDYIDRGNENK
+40 GSYIKNYIDRGNENK

-238 NDTEGMQ
+238 NNTEGMQ

-282 DLNYYKEPIPQNVSP
+282 DLNYYKEPIPQKISSY
-297 FQQQIADKV
+297 QQNLANSIERQLIQ
-306 HSEIIAAKFNYDNAT
+306 AKYMYDNAST
-321 NENERLL
+321 DDERFL
-328 AQLQAK
+328 AQVQAK
-334 KARESAN
+334 NARDLAR
-341 QYGLDMSSYGAD
+341 QYGLDVSSFD
-353 TTAERSLLASLNES
+353 SDISLDRAKLAYLNET
-367 PKFNMQDAS
+367 PQFNNTNTS
-376 SVYTANPVSTQ
+376 TPNYLTTQ
-387 EYWQQLYEEARAKGA
+387 EYWQQLYEEARARGV

-422 INDLSSQFIQYGIN
+422 MSDLSDQFISYGTN
-436 PDGSVGDL
+436 PDGSVNNL
-444 GMGILA
+444 GMSMLA
-450 QLRNEN
+450 QLRLED
-456 PDAYTQLLSA
+456 PDAFTQLLSA
-466 YGMPKDVFAF
+466 YGMPKDQYAF
-476 NQQIQRDNNNA
+476 GLQLARDAVSA
-487 QNQLIAM
+487 QNQLTAM
-494 NNQGRINSE
+494 DKQAKYNEE
-503 LQNQQYEETANLQAL
+503 LQQ
-518 QARQQAEFYQIK
+518 
-530 AQVDRKYA
+530 
-538 NLGLQDKINVMAKSL
+538 KIYDLENRN
-553 IKYGGLDSQTA
+553 D
-564 YLLASGVYNNIN
+564 
-576 GKSSDKQEKPPT
+576 
-588 YITELNNL
+588 
-596 ISQAM
+596 
-601 TAVNQYAEFDGDSDE
+601 
-616 ADKLRISSGEA
+616 
-627 IDAIEDYIEKNKEK
+627 IEKNKRQDASYAYRAGIDTNNQKDLISYQANIEK
-641 LDSDDLYNLNQVMY
+641 QNNSNNNNLSKEEQKMFGEINSLVFNLLSSAKNDDALSSEDTLNKYQQELAKYGPYLTEDEYQFFSNSIIYVFNFLREKKAGNEDNARKYWNAIPDEIRKEYLPEYSD
-655 EANYKRA
+655 
-662 MAAYTKTGNS
+662 
-672 AYKNEAESYLKYI
+672 
-685 DK
+685 

>member
-115 TENNIS
+115 TENKTS

-282 DLNYYKEPIPQNVSP
+282 DLNYYKLPIPQKISSY
-297 FQQQIADKV
+297 QQNLANSIERQLIQ
-306 HSEIIAAKFNYDNAT
+306 AKYMYDNAST
-321 NENERLL
+321 DDERFL
-328 AQLQAK
+328 AQVQAK
-334 KARESAN
+334 NARDLAR
-341 QYGLDMSSYGAD
+341 QYGLDVSSFD
-353 TTAERSLLASLNES
+353 SDISLDRAKLAYLNET
-367 PKFNMQDAS
+367 PQFNNTNTS
-376 SVYTANPVSTQ
+376 TPNYLTTQ
-387 EYWQQLYEEARAKGA
+387 EYWQQLYEEARAKGV

-422 INDLSSQFIQYGIN
+422 MSDLSDQFISYGTN
-436 PDGSVGDL
+436 PDGSVNNL
-444 GMGILA
+444 GMSMLA
-450 QLRNEN
+450 QLRLED
-456 PDAYTQLLSA
+456 PDAFTQLLSA
-466 YGMPKDVFAF
+466 YGMPKDQYAF
-476 NQQIQRDNNNA
+476 GLQLARDAVSA
-487 QNQLIAM
+487 QNQLTAM
-494 NNQGRINSE
+494 DKQAKYNEE
-503 LQNQQYEETANLQAL
+503 LQQ
-518 QARQQAEFYQIK
+518 
-530 AQVDRKYA
+530 
-538 NLGLQDKINVMAKSL
+538 KIYDLENRN
-553 IKYGGLDSQTA
+553 D
-564 YLLASGVYNNIN
+564 
-576 GKSSDKQEKPPT
+576 
-588 YITELNNL
+588 
-596 ISQAM
+596 
-601 TAVNQYAEFDGDSDE
+601 
-616 ADKLRISSGEA
+616 
-627 IDAIEDYIEKNKEK
+627 IEKNKRKDASYAYRAGIDTNNQKDLISYQANIEK
-641 LDSDDLYNLNQVMY
+641 QNNSNNNNLSKEEQKMFGEINSLVFNLLSSAKNDDALSSEDTLNKYQQELAKYGPYLTEDEYQFLSNSIIYVFNFLREKKAGNEDNARKYWNAIPDEIRKEYLPEYSD
-655 EANYKRA
+655 
-662 MAAYTKTGNS
+662 
-672 AYKNEAESYLKYI
+672 
-685 DK
+685 

>member
-115 TENNIS
+115 TENKTS

-282 DLNYYKEPIPQNVSP
+282 DLNYYKEPIPQKISSY
-297 FQQQIADKV
+297 QQNLANSIERQLIQ
-306 HSEIIAAKFNYDNAT
+306 AKYMYDNAST
-321 NENERLL
+321 DDERFL
-328 AQLQAK
+328 AQVQAK
-334 KARESAN
+334 NARDLAR
-341 QYGLDMSSYGAD
+341 QYGLDVSSFD
-353 TTAERSLLASLNES
+353 SDISLDRAKLAYLNET
-367 PKFNMQDAS
+367 PQFNNTNTS
-376 SVYTANPVSTQ
+376 TPNYLTTQ
-387 EYWQQLYEEARAKGA
+387 EYWQQLYEEARARGV

-422 INDLSSQFIQYGIN
+422 MSDLSDQFISYGTN
-436 PDGSVGDL
+436 PDGSVNNL
-444 GMGILA
+444 GMSMLA
-450 QLRNEN
+450 QLRLED
-456 PDAYTQLLSA
+456 PDAFTQLLSA
-466 YGMPKDVFAF
+466 YGMPKDQYAF
-476 NQQIQRDNNNA
+476 GLQLARDAVSA
-487 QNQLIAM
+487 QNQLTAM
-494 NNQGRINSE
+494 DKQAKYNEE
-503 LQNQQYEETANLQAL
+503 LQQKRYDLENRN
-518 QARQQAEFYQIK
+518 
-530 AQVDRKYA
+530 D
-538 NLGLQDKINVMAKSL
+538 
-553 IKYGGLDSQTA
+553 
-564 YLLASGVYNNIN
+564 
-576 GKSSDKQEKPPT
+576 
-588 YITELNNL
+588 
-596 ISQAM
+596 
-601 TAVNQYAEFDGDSDE
+601 
-616 ADKLRISSGEA
+616 
-627 IDAIEDYIEKNKEK
+627 IEKNKRKDASYAYRAGIDTNNQKDLISYQANIEK
-641 LDSDDLYNLNQVMY
+641 QNNSNNNNLSKEEQKMFGEINSLVFNLLSSAKNDDALSSEDTLNKYQQELAKYGPYLTEDEYQFFSNSIIYVFNFLREKKAGNEDNARKYWNAIPDEIRKEYLPEYSD
-655 EANYKRA
+655 
-662 MAAYTKTGNS
+662 
-672 AYKNEAESYLKYI
+672 
-685 DK
+685 

>member
-115 TENNIS
+115 TENKTS

-282 DLNYYKEPIPQNVSP
+282 DLNYYKLPIPQKISSY
-297 FQQQIADKV
+297 QQNLANSIERQLIQ
-306 HSEIIAAKFNYDNAT
+306 AKYMYDNAST
-321 NENERLL
+321 DDERFL
-328 AQLQAK
+328 AQVQAK
-334 KARESAN
+334 NARDLAR
-341 QYGLDMSSYGAD
+341 QYGLDVSSFD
-353 TTAERSLLASLNES
+353 SDISLDRAKLAYLNET
-367 PKFNMQDAS
+367 PQFNNTNTS
-376 SVYTANPVSTQ
+376 TPNYLTTQ
-387 EYWQQLYEEARAKGA
+387 EYWQQLYEEARARGV

-422 INDLSSQFIQYGIN
+422 MSDLSDQFISYGTN
-436 PDGSVGDL
+436 PDGSVNNL
-444 GMGILA
+444 GMSMLA
-450 QLRNEN
+450 QLRLED
-456 PDAYTQLLSA
+456 PDAFTQLLSA
-466 YGMPKDVFAF
+466 YGMPKDQYAF
-476 NQQIQRDNNNA
+476 GLQLARDAVSA
-487 QNQLIAM
+487 QNQLTAM
-494 NNQGRINSE
+494 DKQAKYNEE
-503 LQNQQYEETANLQAL
+503 LQQ
-518 QARQQAEFYQIK
+518 
-530 AQVDRKYA
+530 
-538 NLGLQDKINVMAKSL
+538 KIYDLENRN
-553 IKYGGLDSQTA
+553 D
-564 YLLASGVYNNIN
+564 
-576 GKSSDKQEKPPT
+576 
-588 YITELNNL
+588 
-596 ISQAM
+596 
-601 TAVNQYAEFDGDSDE
+601 
-616 ADKLRISSGEA
+616 
-627 IDAIEDYIEKNKEK
+627 IEKNKRKDASYAYRAGINTNNQKDLISYKANIEK
-641 LDSDDLYNLNQVMY
+641 QNNSNNNNLSKEEQKMFGEINSLVFNLLSSAKNDDALSSEDTLNKYQQELAKYGPYLTEDEYQFFSNSIIYVFNFLREKKAGNEDNARKYWNAIPDEIRKEYLPEYSD
-655 EANYKRA
+655 
-662 MAAYTKTGNS
+662 
-672 AYKNEAESYLKYI
+672 
-685 DK
+685 

>member
-26 VASMPWE
+26 VANMPIE
-33 SALGFAL
+33 QAIGYGLGAFL
-40 GSYIKDYIDRGNENK
+40 NNYFTRGNKKKGLEAAEAVISEPISSNEATSDGILSGIENK
-55 ITNASKEPQTDFL
+55 GSKESDILGDNSDYVRQVMETNASIPEGTTLNQYNQMANDNRTISAYQNMQLPTVEQQISTTNKNKVNTTTVPKE
-68 KGLTPENLSNYS
+68 SY
-80 IDSTNAITSGGDLNL
+80 
-95 NNNLEYKGNAITSDN
+95 
-110 IADKT
+110 
-115 TENNIS
+115 
-121 NNTSPVAQT
+121 
-130 VSLLGAVSNL
+130 LLGDSNKL
-140 KPKGEIISSSNL
+140 KVKD
-152 PNYGDLS
+152 DLS
-159 SRQNQ
+159 MKYALGYYNQ
-164 QQQMVQNAINEEN
+164 
-177 QKQQNEMNLIMK
+177 
-189 FLPMSFNNAVA
+189 PMSFNNAVA

-221 VNIINSAKADY
+221 VNIINSAKEDY

-238 NDTEGMQ
+238 NDTEGML

-257 LNKLGVDSSYFGA
+257 LNKLGIDSSYFGA

-282 DLNYYKEPIPQNVSP
+282 GLNYYKLPIAQNISP

-334 KARESAN
+334 KARDLAN

-353 TTAERSLLASLNES
+353 ITAERSLLASLNES

-387 EYWQQLYEEARAKGA
+387 EYWQDIYERVLKSGVGE
-402 GRTAAERYATQK
+402 TAAREIATQK

-518 QARQQAEFYQIK
+518 QAQQQATLYQIK
-530 AQVDRKYA
+530 AQIDREYKNASLVDRMDIMRNKLIEYGVNPQEA
-538 NLGLQDKINVMAKSL
+538 GLMAAGLYSDSKKGKSTTSTSN
-553 IKYGGLDSQTA
+553 KEEQK
-564 YLLASGVYNNIN
+564 LASDLSGLTYDLLNSARNDDAMTSEETLQNYQKELAKLAPQMEDDVYNFYSNTLIYVFN
-576 GKSSDKQEKPPT
+576 FLREKKAGNENQAREYWKSIPEDVRKEYLPEYSD
-588 YITELNNL
+588 
-596 ISQAM
+596 
-601 TAVNQYAEFDGDSDE
+601 
-616 ADKLRISSGEA
+616 
-627 IDAIEDYIEKNKEK
+627 
-641 LDSDDLYNLNQVMY
+641 
-655 EANYKRA
+655 
-662 MAAYTKTGNS
+662 
-672 AYKNEAESYLKYI
+672 
-685 DK
+685 

>member
-55 ITNASKEPQTDFL
+55 ITNASKELQTDFL

-115 TENNIS
+115 TENKTS

-130 VSLLGAVSNL
+130 VSLLGTVSNL

-245 SANAQANAAREE
+245 SANAQANVAREE

-282 DLNYYKEPIPQNVSP
+282 DLNYYKLPIAQNVSP

-334 KARESAN
+334 KARELAN

-353 TTAERSLLASLNES
+353 TTAERSLLASLNEN

-387 EYWQQLYEEARAKGA
+387 EYWQQLYEEARAKGV

-422 INDLSSQFIQYGIN
+422 MNDLSSQFIQYGIN

-503 LQNQQYEETANLQAL
+503 LQNQQYEETANLQVL
-518 QARQQAEFYQIK
+518 QAQQQATLYQIK
-530 AQVDRKYA
+530 AQIDREYQNASLVDRMDIMRNKLIEYGVNPQEA
-538 NLGLQDKINVMAKSL
+538 GLMAAGLYSVSKKGKSTTSN
-553 IKYGGLDSQTA
+553 KEEQK
-564 YLLASGVYNNIN
+564 LASDLSGLTFDLLNSARNDDAMTSEETLQNYQKELAKLAPQMEDDVYNFYSNTLIYVFN
-576 GKSSDKQEKPPT
+576 FLREKKAGN
-588 YITELNNL
+588 EN
-596 ISQAM
+596 QARE
-601 TAVNQYAEFDGDSDE
+601 YW
-616 ADKLRISSGEA
+616 
-627 IDAIEDYIEKNKEK
+627 
-641 LDSDDLYNLNQVMY
+641 
-655 EANYKRA
+655 
-662 MAAYTKTGNS
+662 
-672 AYKNEAESYLKYI
+672 KYI
-685 DK
+685 PEDVRKEYLPEYSD

>member
-1 MEQGINAYQNQDQWD
+1 MEQGVNAYQNQDQWD

-26 VASMPWE
+26 VASMPIE
-33 SALGFAL
+33 QAIGYGLGAFL
-40 GSYIKDYIDRGNENK
+40 NNYFIRGNKKKGLEAAEAVISEPISSNEATSDGILSGIENK
-55 ITNASKEPQTDFL
+55 GSKESDILGDNSDYVRQVMETNASIPEGTTLNQYNQMANDNRTISAYQNMQLPTVEQQISTTNKNKVNTTTVPKE
-68 KGLTPENLSNYS
+68 SY
-80 IDSTNAITSGGDLNL
+80 
-95 NNNLEYKGNAITSDN
+95 
-110 IADKT
+110 
-115 TENNIS
+115 
-121 NNTSPVAQT
+121 
-130 VSLLGAVSNL
+130 LLGDSNKL
-140 KPKGEIISSSNL
+140 KVKD
-152 PNYGDLS
+152 DLS
-159 SRQNQ
+159 MKYALGYYNQ
-164 QQQMVQNAINEEN
+164 
-177 QKQQNEMNLIMK
+177 
-189 FLPMSFNNAVA
+189 PMSFNNAVA

-221 VNIINSAKADY
+221 VNIINSAKEDY

-238 NDTEGMQ
+238 NDTEGML

-282 DLNYYKEPIPQNVSP
+282 DLNYYKLPIAQNISP

-334 KARESAN
+334 KARDLAS

-353 TTAERSLLASLNES
+353 ITAERALLASLNES

-387 EYWQQLYEEARAKGA
+387 EYWQDIYERVLKSGVGE
-402 GRTAAERYATQK
+402 TAAREIATQK
-414 SAAYQSRK
+414 AAAYQSRK
-422 INDLSSQFIQYGIN
+422 MNDLSSQFIQYGIN

-518 QARQQAEFYQIK
+518 QARQQAELYQIK
-530 AQVDRKYA
+530 AQIDREYKNASLVDRMDIMRNKLIEYGVNPQEA
-538 NLGLQDKINVMAKSL
+538 GLMAAGLYSDSKKGKSTTSTSN
-553 IKYGGLDSQTA
+553 KEEQK
-564 YLLASGVYNNIN
+564 LASDLSGLTYDLLNSARNDDAMTSEETLQNYQKELAKLAPQMEDDVYNFYSNTLIYVFN
-576 GKSSDKQEKPPT
+576 FLREKKAGNENQAREYWKSIPEDVRKEYLPEYSD
-588 YITELNNL
+588 
-596 ISQAM
+596 
-601 TAVNQYAEFDGDSDE
+601 
-616 ADKLRISSGEA
+616 
-627 IDAIEDYIEKNKEK
+627 
-641 LDSDDLYNLNQVMY
+641 
-655 EANYKRA
+655 
-662 MAAYTKTGNS
+662 
-672 AYKNEAESYLKYI
+672 
-685 DK
+685 

>member
-68 KGLTPENLSNYS
+68 KGLIPENLSNYS

-270 DKTQEQSQKSMA
+270 DKTQEQSQKSVA
-282 DLNYYKEPIPQNVSP
+282 DLNYYKLPIAQNVSP

-334 KARESAN
+334 KARDLAN

-387 EYWQQLYEEARAKGA
+387 EYWQQLYEEARAKGV

-414 SAAYQSRK
+414 SAAYQPRK
-422 INDLSSQFIQYGIN
+422 MSHLSSQFIQYGIN

-518 QARQQAEFYQIK
+518 QAQQQATLYQIK
-530 AQVDRKYA
+530 AQIDREYQNASLVDRMDIMRNKLIEYGVNPQEA
-538 NLGLQDKINVMAKSL
+538 GLMAAGLYSVSKKGKSTTSN
-553 IKYGGLDSQTA
+553 KEEQK
-564 YLLASGVYNNIN
+564 LASDLSGLTFDLLNSARNDDAMTSEETLQNYQKELAKLAPQMEDDVYNFYSNTLIYVFN
-576 GKSSDKQEKPPT
+576 FLREKKAGN
-588 YITELNNL
+588 EN
-596 ISQAM
+596 QARE
-601 TAVNQYAEFDGDSDE
+601 YW
-616 ADKLRISSGEA
+616 
-627 IDAIEDYIEKNKEK
+627 
-641 LDSDDLYNLNQVMY
+641 
-655 EANYKRA
+655 
-662 MAAYTKTGNS
+662 
-672 AYKNEAESYLKYI
+672 KYI
-685 DK
+685 PEDVRKEYLPEYSD

>member
-26 VASMPWE
+26 VASMPIE
-33 SALGFAL
+33 QAIGYGLGAFL
-40 GSYIKDYIDRGNENK
+40 NNYFTRGNKKKGLEAAEAVISEPISSNEATSDGILSGIENK
-55 ITNASKEPQTDFL
+55 GSKESDILGDNSDYVRQVMETNASIPEGTTLNQYNQMANDNRTISAYQNMQLPTVEQQISTTNKNKVNTTTVPKE
-68 KGLTPENLSNYS
+68 SY
-80 IDSTNAITSGGDLNL
+80 
-95 NNNLEYKGNAITSDN
+95 
-110 IADKT
+110 
-115 TENNIS
+115 
-121 NNTSPVAQT
+121 
-130 VSLLGAVSNL
+130 LLGDSNKL
-140 KPKGEIISSSNL
+140 KVKD
-152 PNYGDLS
+152 DLS
-159 SRQNQ
+159 MKYALGYYNQ
-164 QQQMVQNAINEEN
+164 
-177 QKQQNEMNLIMK
+177 
-189 FLPMSFNNAVA
+189 PMSFNNAVA

-282 DLNYYKEPIPQNVSP
+282 DLNYYKEPIPQKISSY
-297 FQQQIADKV
+297 QQNLANSIERQLIQ
-306 HSEIIAAKFNYDNAT
+306 AKYMYDNAST
-321 NENERLL
+321 DDERFL
-328 AQLQAK
+328 AQVQAK
-334 KARESAN
+334 NARDLAR
-341 QYGLDMSSYGAD
+341 QYGLDVSSFD
-353 TTAERSLLASLNES
+353 SDISLDRAKLAYLNET
-367 PKFNMQDAS
+367 PQFNNTNTS
-376 SVYTANPVSTQ
+376 TPNYLTTQ
-387 EYWQQLYEEARAKGA
+387 EYWQDIYERVLKSGVGE
-402 GRTAAERYATQK
+402 TAAREIATQK

-518 QARQQAEFYQIK
+518 QARQQAELYQIK

>member
-115 TENNIS
+115 TENKTS

-130 VSLLGAVSNL
+130 VSLLGTVSNL

-245 SANAQANAAREE
+245 SANAQANVAREE

-282 DLNYYKEPIPQNVSP
+282 DLNYYKLPIAQNVSP

-334 KARESAN
+334 KARELAN

-353 TTAERSLLASLNES
+353 TTAERSLLASLNEN

-387 EYWQQLYEEARAKGA
+387 EYWQQLYEEARAKGV

-422 INDLSSQFIQYGIN
+422 MNDLSSQFIQYGIN

-503 LQNQQYEETANLQAL
+503 LQNQQYEETANLQVL
-518 QARQQAEFYQIK
+518 QAQQQATLYQIK
-530 AQVDRKYA
+530 AQIDREYQNASLVDRMDIMRNKLIEYGVNPQEA
-538 NLGLQDKINVMAKSL
+538 GLMAAGLYSVSKKGKSTTSN
-553 IKYGGLDSQTA
+553 KEEQK
-564 YLLASGVYNNIN
+564 LASDLSGLTFDLLNSARNDDAMTSEETLQNYQKELAKLAPQMEDDVYNFYSNTLIYVFN
-576 GKSSDKQEKPPT
+576 FLREKKAGN
-588 YITELNNL
+588 EN
-596 ISQAM
+596 QARE
-601 TAVNQYAEFDGDSDE
+601 YW
-616 ADKLRISSGEA
+616 
-627 IDAIEDYIEKNKEK
+627 
-641 LDSDDLYNLNQVMY
+641 
-655 EANYKRA
+655 
-662 MAAYTKTGNS
+662 
-672 AYKNEAESYLKYI
+672 KYI
-685 DK
+685 PEDVRKEYLPEYSD

>member
-26 VASMPWE
+26 VASMPIE
-33 SALGFAL
+33 QAIGYGLGAFL
-40 GSYIKDYIDRGNENK
+40 NNYFTRGNKKKGLEAAEAVISEPISSNEATSDGILSGIENK
-55 ITNASKEPQTDFL
+55 GSKESDILGDNSDYVRQVMETNASIPEGTTLNQYNQMANDNRTISAYQNMQLPTVEQQISTTNKNKVNTTTVPKE
-68 KGLTPENLSNYS
+68 SY
-80 IDSTNAITSGGDLNL
+80 
-95 NNNLEYKGNAITSDN
+95 
-110 IADKT
+110 
-115 TENNIS
+115 
-121 NNTSPVAQT
+121 
-130 VSLLGAVSNL
+130 LLGDSNKL
-140 KPKGEIISSSNL
+140 KVKD
-152 PNYGDLS
+152 DLS
-159 SRQNQ
+159 MKYALGYYNQ
-164 QQQMVQNAINEEN
+164 
-177 QKQQNEMNLIMK
+177 
-189 FLPMSFNNAVA
+189 PMSFNNAVA

-282 DLNYYKEPIPQNVSP
+282 DLNYYKLPIAQNISP

-334 KARESAN
+334 KARDLAN

-353 TTAERSLLASLNES
+353 ITAERSLLASLNES

-387 EYWQQLYEEARAKGA
+387 EYWQDIYERVLKSGVGE
-402 GRTAAERYATQK
+402 TAAREIATQK

-518 QARQQAEFYQIK
+518 QAQQQATLYQIK
-530 AQVDRKYA
+530 AQIDREYKNASLVDRMDIMRNKLIEYGVNPQEA
-538 NLGLQDKINVMAKSL
+538 GLMAAGLYSDSKKGKSTTSTSN
-553 IKYGGLDSQTA
+553 KEEQK
-564 YLLASGVYNNIN
+564 LASDLSGLTYDLLNSARNDDAMTSEETLQNYQKELAKLAPQMEDDVYNFYSNTLIYVFN
-576 GKSSDKQEKPPT
+576 FLREKKAGNENQAREYWKSIPEDVRKEYLPEYSD
-588 YITELNNL
+588 
-596 ISQAM
+596 
-601 TAVNQYAEFDGDSDE
+601 
-616 ADKLRISSGEA
+616 
-627 IDAIEDYIEKNKEK
+627 
-641 LDSDDLYNLNQVMY
+641 
-655 EANYKRA
+655 
-662 MAAYTKTGNS
+662 
-672 AYKNEAESYLKYI
+672 
-685 DK
+685 

>member
-1 MEQGINAYQNQDQWD
+1 
-16 KMYNLKRGLA
+16 
-26 VASMPWE
+26 MPWE

-80 IDSTNAITSGGDLNL
+80 IDSTNAITSGGDL

-282 DLNYYKEPIPQNVSP
+282 DLNYYKEPIPQKISSY
-297 FQQQIADKV
+297 QQNLANSIERQLIQ
-306 HSEIIAAKFNYDNAT
+306 AKYMYDNAST
-321 NENERLL
+321 DDERFL
-328 AQLQAK
+328 AQVQAK
-334 KARESAN
+334 NARDLAR
-341 QYGLDMSSYGAD
+341 QYGLDVSSFD
-353 TTAERSLLASLNES
+353 SDISLDRAKLAYLNET
-367 PKFNMQDAS
+367 PQFNNTNTS
-376 SVYTANPVSTQ
+376 TPNYLTTQ
-387 EYWQQLYEEARAKGA
+387 EYWQQLYEEARARGV

-422 INDLSSQFIQYGIN
+422 MSDLSDQFISYGTN
-436 PDGSVGDL
+436 PDGSVNNL
-444 GMGILA
+444 GMSMLA
-450 QLRNEN
+450 QLRLED
-456 PDAYTQLLSA
+456 PDAFTQLLSA
-466 YGMPKDVFAF
+466 YGMPKDQYAF
-476 NQQIQRDNNNA
+476 GLQLARDAVSA
-487 QNQLIAM
+487 QNQLTAM
-494 NNQGRINSE
+494 DKQAKYNEE
-503 LQNQQYEETANLQAL
+503 LQQ
-518 QARQQAEFYQIK
+518 
-530 AQVDRKYA
+530 
-538 NLGLQDKINVMAKSL
+538 KIYDLENRN
-553 IKYGGLDSQTA
+553 D
-564 YLLASGVYNNIN
+564 
-576 GKSSDKQEKPPT
+576 
-588 YITELNNL
+588 
-596 ISQAM
+596 
-601 TAVNQYAEFDGDSDE
+601 
-616 ADKLRISSGEA
+616 
-627 IDAIEDYIEKNKEK
+627 IEKNKRKDASYAYRAGIDTNNQKDLISYQANIEK
-641 LDSDDLYNLNQVMY
+641 QNNSNNNNLSKEEQKMFGEINSLVFNLLSSAKNDDALSSEDTLNKYQQELAKYGPYLTEDEYQFFSNSIIYVFNFLREKKAGNEDNARKYWNAIPDEIRKEYLPEYSD
-655 EANYKRA
+655 
-662 MAAYTKTGNS
+662 
-672 AYKNEAESYLKYI
+672 
-685 DK
+685 

>member
-1 MEQGINAYQNQDQWD
+1 MEQGVNAYQNQDQWD

-40 GSYIKDYIDRGNENK
+40 GSYIKNYIDRGNENK

-282 DLNYYKEPIPQNVSP
+282 DLNYYKEPIPQKISSY
-297 FQQQIADKV
+297 QQNLANSIERQLIQ
-306 HSEIIAAKFNYDNAT
+306 AKYMYDNAST
-321 NENERLL
+321 DDERFL
-328 AQLQAK
+328 AQVQAK
-334 KARESAN
+334 NARDLAR
-341 QYGLDMSSYGAD
+341 QYGLDVSSFD
-353 TTAERSLLASLNES
+353 SDISLDRAKLAYLNET
-367 PKFNMQDAS
+367 PQFNNTNTS
-376 SVYTANPVSTQ
+376 TPNYLTTQ
-387 EYWQQLYEEARAKGA
+387 EYWQQLYEEARARGV

-422 INDLSSQFIQYGIN
+422 MSDLSDQFISYGTN
-436 PDGSVGDL
+436 PDGSVNNL
-444 GMGILA
+444 GMSMLA
-450 QLRNEN
+450 QLRLED
-456 PDAYTQLLSA
+456 PDAFTQLLSA
-466 YGMPKDVFAF
+466 YGMPKDQYAF
-476 NQQIQRDNNNA
+476 GLQLARDAVSA
-487 QNQLIAM
+487 QNQLTAM
-494 NNQGRINSE
+494 DKQAKYNEE
-503 LQNQQYEETANLQAL
+503 LQQKIYDLE
-518 QARQQAEFYQIK
+518 
-530 AQVDRKYA
+530 DR
-538 NLGLQDKINVMAKSL
+538 ND
-553 IKYGGLDSQTA
+553 
-564 YLLASGVYNNIN
+564 
-576 GKSSDKQEKPPT
+576 
-588 YITELNNL
+588 
-596 ISQAM
+596 
-601 TAVNQYAEFDGDSDE
+601 
-616 ADKLRISSGEA
+616 
-627 IDAIEDYIEKNKEK
+627 IEKNKRQDASYAYRAGIDTNNQKDLISYQANIEK
-641 LDSDDLYNLNQVMY
+641 QNNSNNNNLSKEEQKMFGEINSLVFNLLSSAKNDDALSSEDTLNKYQQELAKYGPYLTEDEYQFFSNSIIYVFNFLREKKAGNEDNARKYWNAIPDEIRKEYLPEYSD
-655 EANYKRA
+655 
-662 MAAYTKTGNS
+662 
-672 AYKNEAESYLKYI
+672 
-685 DK
+685 

>member
-16 KMYNLKRGLA
+16 KMYNLKRELA

-282 DLNYYKEPIPQNVSP
+282 DLNYYKEPIPQKISSY
-297 FQQQIADKV
+297 QQNLANSIERQLIQ
-306 HSEIIAAKFNYDNAT
+306 AKYMYDNAST
-321 NENERLL
+321 DDERFL
-328 AQLQAK
+328 AQVQAK
-334 KARESAN
+334 NARDLAR
-341 QYGLDMSSYGAD
+341 QYGLDVSSFD
-353 TTAERSLLASLNES
+353 SDISLDRAKLAYLNET
-367 PKFNMQDAS
+367 PQFNNTNTS
-376 SVYTANPVSTQ
+376 TPNYLTTQ
-387 EYWQQLYEEARAKGA
+387 EYWQQLYEEARARGV

-422 INDLSSQFIQYGIN
+422 MSDLSDQFISYGTN
-436 PDGSVGDL
+436 PDGSVNNL
-444 GMGILA
+444 GMSMLA
-450 QLRNEN
+450 QLRLED
-456 PDAYTQLLSA
+456 PDAFTQLLSA
-466 YGMPKDVFAF
+466 YGMPKDQYAF
-476 NQQIQRDNNNA
+476 GLQLARDAVSA
-487 QNQLIAM
+487 QNQLTAM
-494 NNQGRINSE
+494 DKQAKYNEE
-503 LQNQQYEETANLQAL
+503 LQQKRYDLE
-518 QARQQAEFYQIK
+518 
-530 AQVDRKYA
+530 DR
-538 NLGLQDKINVMAKSL
+538 ND
-553 IKYGGLDSQTA
+553 
-564 YLLASGVYNNIN
+564 
-576 GKSSDKQEKPPT
+576 
-588 YITELNNL
+588 
-596 ISQAM
+596 
-601 TAVNQYAEFDGDSDE
+601 
-616 ADKLRISSGEA
+616 
-627 IDAIEDYIEKNKEK
+627 IEKNKRQDASYAYRAGIDTNNQKDLISYQANIEK
-641 LDSDDLYNLNQVMY
+641 QNNSNNNNLSKEEQKMFGEINSLVFNLLSSAKNDDALSSKDTLNKYQQELAKYGPYLTEDEYQFFSNSIIYVFNFLREKKAGNEDNARKYWNAIPDEIRKEYLPEYSD
-655 EANYKRA
+655 
-662 MAAYTKTGNS
+662 
-672 AYKNEAESYLKYI
+672 
-685 DK
+685 

>member
-40 GSYIKDYIDRGNENK
+40 GSYIKNYIDRGNENK

-282 DLNYYKEPIPQNVSP
+282 DLNYYKEPIPQKISSY
-297 FQQQIADKV
+297 QQNLANSIERQLIQ
-306 HSEIIAAKFNYDNAT
+306 AKYMYDNAST
-321 NENERLL
+321 DDERFL
-328 AQLQAK
+328 AQVQAK
-334 KARESAN
+334 NARDLAR
-341 QYGLDMSSYGAD
+341 QYGLDVSSFD
-353 TTAERSLLASLNES
+353 SDISLDRAKLAYLNET
-367 PKFNMQDAS
+367 PQFNNTNTS
-376 SVYTANPVSTQ
+376 TPNYLTTQ
-387 EYWQQLYEEARAKGA
+387 EYWQQLYEEARARGV

-422 INDLSSQFIQYGIN
+422 MSDLSDQFISYGTN
-436 PDGSVGDL
+436 PDGSVNNL
-444 GMGILA
+444 GMSMLA
-450 QLRNEN
+450 QLRLED
-456 PDAYTQLLSA
+456 PDAFTQLLSA
-466 YGMPKDVFAF
+466 YGMPKDRYAF
-476 NQQIQRDNNNA
+476 GLQLARDAVSA
-487 QNQLIAM
+487 QNQLTAM
-494 NNQGRINSE
+494 DKQAKYNEE
-503 LQNQQYEETANLQAL
+503 LQQKRYDLE
-518 QARQQAEFYQIK
+518 
-530 AQVDRKYA
+530 DR
-538 NLGLQDKINVMAKSL
+538 ND
-553 IKYGGLDSQTA
+553 
-564 YLLASGVYNNIN
+564 
-576 GKSSDKQEKPPT
+576 
-588 YITELNNL
+588 
-596 ISQAM
+596 
-601 TAVNQYAEFDGDSDE
+601 
-616 ADKLRISSGEA
+616 
-627 IDAIEDYIEKNKEK
+627 IEKNKRKDASYAYRAGIDTNNQKDLISYQANIEK
-641 LDSDDLYNLNQVMY
+641 QNNSNNNNLSKEEQKMFGEINSLVFNLLSSAKNDDALSSEDTLNKYQQELAKYGPYLTEDEYQFFSNSIIYVFNFLREKKAGNEDNARKYWNAIPDEIRKEYLPEYSD
-655 EANYKRA
+655 
-662 MAAYTKTGNS
+662 
-672 AYKNEAESYLKYI
+672 
-685 DK
+685 

>member
-238 NDTEGMQ
+238 NNTEGMQ

-282 DLNYYKEPIPQNVSP
+282 DLNYYKEPIPQKISSY
-297 FQQQIADKV
+297 QQNLANSIERQLIQ
-306 HSEIIAAKFNYDNAT
+306 AKYMYDNAST
-321 NENERLL
+321 DDERFL
-328 AQLQAK
+328 AQVQAK
-334 KARESAN
+334 NARDLAR
-341 QYGLDMSSYGAD
+341 QYGLDVSSFD
-353 TTAERSLLASLNES
+353 SDISLDRAKLAYLNET
-367 PKFNMQDAS
+367 PQFNNTNTS
-376 SVYTANPVSTQ
+376 TPNYLTTQ
-387 EYWQQLYEEARAKGA
+387 EYWQQLYEEARARGV

-422 INDLSSQFIQYGIN
+422 MSDLSDQFISYGTN
-436 PDGSVGDL
+436 PDGSVNNL
-444 GMGILA
+444 GMSMLA
-450 QLRNEN
+450 QLRLED
-456 PDAYTQLLSA
+456 PDAFTQLLSA
-466 YGMPKDVFAF
+466 YGMPKDQYAF
-476 NQQIQRDNNNA
+476 GLQLARDAVSA
-487 QNQLIAM
+487 QNQLTAM
-494 NNQGRINSE
+494 DKQAKYNEE
-503 LQNQQYEETANLQAL
+503 LQQ
-518 QARQQAEFYQIK
+518 
-530 AQVDRKYA
+530 
-538 NLGLQDKINVMAKSL
+538 KIYDLENRN
-553 IKYGGLDSQTA
+553 D
-564 YLLASGVYNNIN
+564 
-576 GKSSDKQEKPPT
+576 
-588 YITELNNL
+588 
-596 ISQAM
+596 
-601 TAVNQYAEFDGDSDE
+601 
-616 ADKLRISSGEA
+616 
-627 IDAIEDYIEKNKEK
+627 IEKNKRQDASYAYRAGIDTNNQKDLISYQANIEK
-641 LDSDDLYNLNQVMY
+641 QNNSNNNNLSKEEQKMFGEINSLVFNLLSSAKNDDALSSEDTLNKYQQELAKYGPYLTEDEYQFFSNSIIYVFNFLREKKAGNEDNARKYWNAIPDEIRKEYLPEYSD
-655 EANYKRA
+655 
-662 MAAYTKTGNS
+662 
-672 AYKNEAESYLKYI
+672 
-685 DK
+685 